1 MHPNHQKKHKKPRS
15 LFCTAILL
23 LFLMPSFAAPVSAGK
38 LDDAYFSARR
48 TYQKLL
54 KSPKQRKYR
63 HYWVN
68 VITKFQTIYKK
79 SPRGRWADNALFMVG
94 RTYRKLYRYSGRK
107 SDAQQAI
114 TYYER
119 MIREFP
125 SSVLADDALF
135 ALAEIALNVHKKREV
150 AVKYY
155 TRLTTRYPK
164 GDYHAKAKAAVSRL
178 SSSKSKYKKMPK
190 KTRQKTTPLV
200 NVAQLRFWSNPTY
213 TRVVIDTE
221 EDVSYSYRLLKKD
234 PSIQKP
240 QRLYI
245 DLDHAKIGSRL
256 SNIIPIQDDLLKD
269 ARVAQHTPTSVRIVL
284 DIKTIDTF
292 KIFSLQNPF
301 RIVIDVNGK
310 GTITAQKTP
319 PVSSRALAKQ
329 LALNVNR
336 IVIDPGH
343 GGKDCGA
350 PGYYKGVFEK
360 DITLQIAKKLGEKIQ
375 RELGCNIF
383 YTRTSD
389 KFLPLEERTAIANT
403 KNADLFI
410 SIHANATKKRHI
422 YGIETYLL
430 NLATDND
437 AIMVAA
443 RENATSAKNIS
454 DLEIIL
460 NELMRNSK
468 INESTHLASC
478 IQNKLV
484 QGLKRQYSKI
494 NDLGVKQ
501 APFYVLLGA
510 EMPSVLIEI
519 GFISNKRECKRLT
532 NPKYQEHLVDG
543 IAQGIKHYIKG
554 IKPSVMMADTA
565 PPIGG

>member
-1 MHPNHQKKHKKPRS
+1 MDPNHRIMYKQLPF
-15 LFCTAILL
+15 FCAAILSFL
-23 LFLMPSFAAPVSAGK
+23 LVSCFAWPVRAGK

-48 TYQKLL
+48 SYQKLL
-54 KSPKQRKYR
+54 KSPAQKKYR
-63 HYWVN
+63 NYWVN
-68 VITKFQTIYKK
+68 VITRFQRVYKK
-79 SPRGRWADNALFMVG
+79 SPKGRWADNALFMIG
-94 RTYRKLYRYSGRK
+94 RTYRGLYRYSGRK
-107 SDAQQAI
+107 SDAQQSI
-114 TYYER
+114 NYYER
-119 MIREFP
+119 VVKEFP
-125 SSVLADDALF
+125 TSVLADDALF
-135 ALAEIALNVHKKREV
+135 ALAEIAFNVQNKRKV
-150 AVKYY
+150 ACRYY
-155 TRLTTRYPK
+155 TRIIKQYPK
-164 GDYHAKAKAAVSRL
+164 GDYYPKAKGAVSRL
-178 SSSKSKYKKMPK
+178 SPCNLQGT
-190 KTRQKTTPLV
+190 KTLNKTKWKATPIV
-200 NVAQLRFWSNPTY
+200 NVEQLRFWSNPTY
-213 TRVVIDTE
+213 TRVVIGTE
-221 EDVSYSYRLLKKD
+221 KQVSYSYRLLKKD
-234 PSIQKP
+234 PSIRKL

-245 DLDHAKIGSRL
+245 DLDQTKIGPGL
-256 SNIIPIQDDLLKD
+256 SNIIPIRDDLLKD

-319 PVSSRALAKQ
+319 PLPSRALAKQ
-329 LALNVNR
+329 FALNVQR

-360 DITLQIAKKLGEKIQ
+360 DITLEIAKKLGGKIKK
-375 RELGCNIF
+375 ELGCEIF

-389 KFLPLEERTAIANT
+389 RFLPLEERTAIANT

-410 SIHANATKKRHI
+410 SIHANASKKRHI
-422 YGIETYLL
+422 CGIETYLL

-468 INESTHLASC
+468 INESIHLASC
-478 IQNKLV
+478 IQNTLV
-484 QGLKRQYSKI
+484 QGLKRKYSII

-532 NPKYQEHLVDG
+532 DPTYQEHIVDE
-543 IAQGIKHYIKG
+543 ITQGIKHYIKA
-554 IKPSVMMADTA
+554 IKPPVMMADTA
-565 PPIGG
+565 PPVGG